1 MHDDDS
7 GPTASFF
14 ELLLEEA
21 VGPLFVT
28 LAGVEHIID
37 VPASIDVA
45 DLDQVTSLS
54 DQLDCLIPD
63 EDQVDA
69 ILAAFDDQPHSA
81 LAEFVADT
89 RAHFGILTP
98 PRYGWA
104 ALVSE
109 IDRYGEAIER
119 DLLNLQLDLYD
130 WVRKHEHLPWAKLF
144 RILQR
149 PADGSYYTAARASD
163 LELAEQIARL
173 EAEGLI
179 EPPTSTPGLEGYT
192 AERESLTRIADALDR
207 IEHGIWAASPKFKGK
222 GGRAPK
228 PTPRPRTARDR
239 LATIQTYRDHDEI
252 ASQVL
257 GTRYKRIFSDHQEV

>member
-1 MHDDDS
+1 MTHDDS

-14 ELLLEEA
+14 ETLIEEA

-37 VPASIDVA
+37 VPASADIA
-45 DLDQVTSLS
+45 DLDQVASLS

-63 EDQVDA
+63 EDQVDT
-69 ILAAFDDQPHSA
+69 ILDAFDDQPHSA
-81 LAEFVADT
+81 LAGFVADV

-98 PRYGWA
+98 PPYGWA
-104 ALVSE
+104 ALVAE
-109 IDRYGEAIER
+109 LDRYGEAIER
-119 DLLNLQLDLYD
+119 DLINLRLDLYD
-130 WVRKHEHLPWAKLF
+130 WIRHHEHLPWAKLF

-163 LELAEQIARL
+163 LELAEEIARL
-173 EAEGLI
+173 EADGLI

-192 AERESLTRIADALDR
+192 AEREVLTRLADSLER
-207 IEHGIWAASPKFKGK
+207 IEHAIWAASPKFKGK

-257 GTRYKRIFSDHQEV
+257 GNRYKPIISTPQEV